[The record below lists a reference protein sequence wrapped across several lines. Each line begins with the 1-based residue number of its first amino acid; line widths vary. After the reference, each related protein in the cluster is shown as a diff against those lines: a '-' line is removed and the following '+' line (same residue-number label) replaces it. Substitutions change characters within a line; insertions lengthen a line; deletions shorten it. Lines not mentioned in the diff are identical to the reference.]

1 MRVAIRVDASAA
13 MGVGHL
19 RRGLS
24 LAQALVELQAE
35 VCFVVRALD
44 EAAAQV
50 LRDTPYPVRWLP
62 APVADLSRDSGEDL
76 PPLYRWAGV
85 SRQQDVNDTVGQLQS
100 LRPDWLVVDHYAFD
114 ARWHQQVCDA
124 LACRLLVIDDT
135 ADRSIAAD
143 VLLDHNWDADHQ
155 RKYLGRLAREP
166 VWLSGPRYALLAA
179 SYRHAP
185 RYPFHATVRSIGIF
199 MGGTDPGGTSA
210 LVLAACRR
218 DAGFEG
224 PIEVVSTS
232 VNPFL
237 KALREACAASPG
249 TTLTLDAPDLSAF
262 FARHDLQI
270 GAGGGASWERCC
282 IGPPTIAL
290 ALADNQSLVV
300 SALDGLGAIRGAST
314 PVGGPQP
321 DARGLPAL
329 ADVLPGLLSDPKA
342 RQAMSARAMSLV
354 DGRGAQRVALYVL
367 RDTLRLRP
375 ARMDDAVL
383 LHSWRNHPAVRA
395 VSGSAD
401 VIAYPEHVC
410 WLQRVLQA
418 TDRWLFVAQVG
429 NLAVGCIRFDQLEA
443 GRVEVSLYL
452 DPELN
457 ALGLG
462 ARMLLAGERQMK
474 LQLQATFVVEAAV
487 VAGNIVSQHL
497 FERCGY
503 AGGPLQYRKRIAVN
517 I

>member
-1 MRVAIRVDASAA
+1 MRVAIRVDASAR
-13 MGVGHL
+13 MGTGHL
-19 RRGLS
+19 RRCM
-24 LAQALVELQAE
+24 ALVEA
-35 VCFVVRALD
+35 
-44 EAAAQV
+44 
-50 LRDTPYPVRWLP
+50 LRDEGAQTLLVCRAHDSVSELAYDGGALTWLP
-62 APVADLSRDSGEDL
+62 APEKKVPDLAPSPS
-76 PPLYRWAGV
+76 PPHAAWAGV
-85 SRQQDVNDTVGQLQS
+85 SWDQDAAQTVAA
-100 LRPDWLVVDHYAFD
+100 LRDFAPEWVLVDHYAFD
-114 ARWHQQVCDA
+114 ARWHQHVGQA

-135 ADRSIAAD
+135 ADRCIAAD

-210 LVLAACRR
+210 LVLAACR

-367 RDTLRLRP
+367 RETLRLRP
-375 ARMDDAVL
+375 AGMDDAVL
-383 LHSWRNHPAVRA
+383 LHSWRNHPTIRA

-429 NLAVGCIRFDQLEA
+429 NLAVGCIRFDQLQA

-452 DPELN
+452 DPELS

-462 ARMLLAGERQMK
+462 SRMLLAGERQMK